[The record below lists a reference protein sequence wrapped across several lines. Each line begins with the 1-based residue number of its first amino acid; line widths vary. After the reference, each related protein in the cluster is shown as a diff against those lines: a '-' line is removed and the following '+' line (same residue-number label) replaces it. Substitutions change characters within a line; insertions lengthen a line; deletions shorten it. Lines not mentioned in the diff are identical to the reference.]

1 MTYSELKEWLKATG
15 ITRQMIADRFAI
27 SKGTV
32 NNWLCGTRPIPA
44 RKLAL
49 IKDLKPY
56 APEAPDAPRASRGRA
71 IGVPLTDAEYAEVL
85 SAVISSGKR
94 IEEFAAEA
102 VVAAARAELGREPET
117 TNETQETK

>member
-1 MTYSELKEWLKATG
+1 MTYAELKEWLKATG
-15 ITRQMIADRFAI
+15 VTRQMIADRFAI

-44 RKLAL
+44 RKLAI

-56 APEAPDAPRASRGRA
+56 TPQAQEQEDSPTETRGRA
-71 IGVPLTDAEYAEVL
+71 IGIPLSDAEYAEVI

-94 IEEFAAEA
+94 IEQFAAEA
-102 VVAAARAELGREPET
+102 VLAAARSALGREPSPEA
-117 TNETQETK
+117 EK

>member
-1 MTYSELKEWLKATG
+1 MTYAELKEWLKATG
-15 ITRQMIADRFAI
+15 VTRQMIADRFAI

-56 APEAPDAPRASRGRA
+56 TPDAAEKPCESRGRA
-71 IGVPLTDAEYAEVL
+71 IGVPLTDAEYAEVIA
-85 SAVISSGKR
+85 AVISAGKR

-102 VVAAARAELGREPET
+102 VVNAARSVLGKEPESNNDKQ
-117 TNETQETK
+117 NEK

>member
-15 ITRQMIADRFAI
+15 VTRQMIADRFAI

-56 APEAPDAPRASRGRA
+56 TPEQTDKPREDRGRA
-71 IGVPLTDAEYAEVL
+71 IGVPLTDAEYAEVIA
-85 SAVISSGKR
+85 AVISSGKR
-94 IEEFAAEA
+94 IEQFAADA
-102 VVAAARAELGREPET
+102 VVTAARSVLGREPET
-117 TNETQETK
+117 NHDKNDES